1 MAEPSRPPSLPSTAD
16 EVAYA
21 PVSWLAV
28 GSVAV
33 AGLFVLSLVFF
44 GLDAFRG
51 KKSLI
56 MPELLLLAGIAVV
69 LSFAARRIIR
79 TSEGTRTG
87 ENLTNVAWWTAVV
100 VGIVYGAYWLA
111 IEYSI
116 RRDAREEVQKWVGTV
131 LKGET
136 AQAFHRTLEPGRR
149 TKLAANDE
157 AKMMA
162 EFRSD
167 LIGFR
172 QIDLLRLAARHP
184 GECEFVPGGLRDWVT
199 KPRSIECVFTGTVK
213 CPEGSFPI
221 HVPLKG
227 TEGVPGAEGT
237 LGRQWQVTAT
247 QAGFFQVE
255 KVTMTRFGWYMRVIE
270 GQGSNF
276 AKSFIN
282 LSSAGP
288 GSQPYAYHSYVKPTG
303 GEVWAKIA
311 GTGLQRAA
319 VAGGLSV
326 AVPLTPDYLKYLS
339 GEVFLLP
346 GGKEPTLSQRTTFQ
360 NAWNATGLVPPGARL
375 RGSTD
380 TNDFVTFVRN
390 GQKKIVGVEVR
401 VPCEIPMP
409 TNVSDSAVARAR
421 VVAEC
426 TDPAALEML
435 NQLRDT
441 AADPNQPLLV
451 PPEEYRRLAYR
462 WRVVRVET
470 DMYGVA
476 IPKSGPGEGAPQPGG
491 FPGGAH

>member
-33 AGLFVLSLVFF
+33 AGLFVLSLIFF

-87 ENLTNVAWWTAVV
+87 EKLTNVAWWTAVV

-136 AQAFHRTLEPGRR
+136 AQAFHRTLDPGRR
-149 TKLAANDE
+149 SKIAANDE
-157 AKMMA
+157 GKMMA
-162 EFRSD
+162 EFRPD

-172 QIDLLRLAARHP
+172 QTDLLRLTARHP

-227 TEGVPGAEGT
+227 TEGLPGAEGA

-247 QAGFFQVE
+247 PAGFFQLE
-255 KVTMTRFGWYMRVIE
+255 RVTMTRFGWYTRIIE
-270 GQGSNF
+270 NQGSNF

-282 LSSAGP
+282 LSSAGL
-288 GSQPYAYHSYVKPTG
+288 GSQPYAYHAYVKPTG
-303 GEVWAKIA
+303 GEVWGKIA
-311 GTGLQRAA
+311 ATGLQRAGVVGGLA
-319 VAGGLSV
+319 VA
-326 AVPLTPDYLKYLS
+326 APLTPDYTKYLS
-339 GEVFLLP
+339 GDILRLP
-346 GGKEPTLSQRTTFQ
+346 NAAEPTLTQRTTFQ
-360 NAWNATGLVPPGARL
+360 NAWNSTGLLMPGARL
-375 RGSTD
+375 KGSTD
-380 TNDFVTFVRN
+380 TNDFVKFVRD
-390 GQKKIVGVEVR
+390 GQKKITSVEVS
-401 VPCEIPMP
+401 VPCELPMP
-409 TNVSDSAVARAR
+409 ISVSDSAVARAR
-421 VVAEC
+421 VVVEC

-435 NQLRDT
+435 NQLRET
-441 AADPNQPLLV
+441 AADPNQPLL
-451 PPEEYRRLAYR
+451 
-462 WRVVRVET
+462 
-470 DMYGVA
+470 
-476 IPKSGPGEGAPQPGG
+476 
-491 FPGGAH
+491 